1 MAEFENF
8 SQMLVSLRKRE
19 GFSQSKLAELI
30 GVSFMTIRRWESG
43 EVIPRIDE
51 VKRLAEILHVTVD
64 ELLNGVQ
71 DGKVR
76 VVLAYDWQKY
86 EGGIDMASN
95 GFDVILGKDGE
106 IGLKGSGKLTSREAI
121 EEFLANVRLQV
132 ESAFEAQIKRGAI
145 QPSVQGA

>member
-1 MAEFENF
+1 
-8 SQMLVSLRKRE
+8 
-19 GFSQSKLAELI
+19 
-30 GVSFMTIRRWESG
+30 MTIRRWENG
-43 EVIPRIDE
+43 EIIPRLDE
-51 VKRLAEILHVTVD
+51 IKRLSEVLHISTD
-64 ELLNGVQ
+64 ELLNGSQ

-95 GFDVILGKDGE
+95 EFDVILGRDGE

-132 ESAFEAQIKRGAI
+132 ESAFEAQVKRGAI

>member
-1 MAEFENF
+1 MLESKEFSRFLIE
-8 SQMLVSLRKRE
+8 LRKRE
-19 GFSQSKLAELI
+19 KLSQSKLAELI
-30 GVSFMTIRRWESG
+30 GVSFMTIRRWENG
-43 EVIPRIDE
+43 EIIPRLDE
-51 VKRLAEILHVTVD
+51 IKRLSEVLHISTD
-64 ELLNGVQ
+64 ELLNGSQ

-95 GFDVILGKDGE
+95 EFDVILGRDGE

-132 ESAFEAQIKRGAI
+132 ESAFEAQVKRGAI
-145 QPSVQGA
+145 QLSVQGA

>member
-1 MAEFENF
+1 MAED
-8 SQMLVSLRKRE
+8 SLFAQNVRKLRERE
-19 GFSQSKLAELI
+19 GLSQEKLAKLVK
-30 GVSFMTIRRWESG
+30 VSPMTVRRWEWG
-43 EVIPRIDE
+43 LREPRLEEI
-51 VKRLAEILHVTVD
+51 KQLANALHVTES
-64 ELLNGVQ
+64 ELLNGSQ